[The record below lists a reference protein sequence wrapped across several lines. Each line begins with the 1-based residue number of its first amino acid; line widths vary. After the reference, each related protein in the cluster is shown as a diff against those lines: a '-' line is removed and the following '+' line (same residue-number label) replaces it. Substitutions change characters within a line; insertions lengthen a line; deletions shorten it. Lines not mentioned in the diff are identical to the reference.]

1 MVFLAGCSGPQKKL
15 IGMPNPA
22 SVHCIDQGGIS
33 KMEKDAFGNTYGVCV
48 FKDNRQCGEWALFR
62 GECPPGGVNVKGHT
76 KAESD
81 CMIRGGSMKN
91 KTCVFYN

>member
-1 MVFLAGCSGPQKKL
+1 MGSRAVFINDLFLNGLFSRVFGSAKKL

-33 KMEKDAFGNTYGVCV
+33 KMEKDALGNTYGVCV

-62 GECPPGGVNVKGHT
+62 GECPVI
-76 KAESD
+76 E
-81 CMIRGGSMKN
+81 
-91 KTCVFYN
+91 